1 MTPKPTISSVPSGDS
16 HLPGLSN
23 LGLDYTTEAALDSML
38 KVLGTDNFVPD
49 YLDIAEIL
57 SELLTEEVSL
67 TFSLNRMWNRWRKLN
82 SILLAKA
89 KKRWAEPLKDK
100 AEKYPIL
107 VCLLQPSAQPQQHQI
122 WALKRL
128 LLFSCMLHEANLPIQ
143 KSFLHQTANQ
153 IRLACAEASER
164 SRLVLHLPSGP
175 FGLGYLVALSNKTS
189 ELLPKIHSGTPSR
202 LMIQRIQTLVE
213 TVLMLK
219 TVPVRRKVVKSLEPI
234 DPLSNFGSLIALNSA
249 DHPEDDG
256 DDDQFQILVEP
267 ASKPGDELSDEGLNA
282 AGVQSRSWL
291 AQTQCGVLWQRSR
304 ISPYE
309 WPRLQKLLH
318 NLPKLVKDGR
328 LTNTQAVSVALI
340 AATGLD
346 IKDILALEIGPH
358 ADLTWAGAFRRKFT
372 APEHAFRPTVETR
385 EWFDS
390 APVTEIALQFPAT
403 VKSLLRAVTPNE
415 ASRTCSLGQVLG
427 FQSSN
432 ADEEKILL
440 SRLRTVIGDL
450 LREHVNRRLEHRHLQ
465 TVLRNTSF
473 DYTQDPVLAYL
484 IAGRPEQAPPVQ
496 MYYARFSA
504 DQLREIHRQVVNSI
518 FGDK

>member
-1 MTPKPTISSVPSGDS
+1 MTPKPTISPV
-16 HLPGLSN
+16 LPGDLHLTRLSN
-23 LGLDYTTEAALDSML
+23 LGLDYTTESSLDSML
-38 KVLGTDNFVPD
+38 KVLGTDSSVPD
-49 YLDIAEIL
+49 YVDIAEVL
-57 SELLTEEVSL
+57 AVLLAEEISL
-67 TFSLNRMWNRWRKLN
+67 TPSLCRIWSRWRKLN

-89 KKRWAEPLKDK
+89 QKRWADPLKDK

-143 KSFLHQTANQ
+143 KTLLHQTANQ
-153 IRLACAEASER
+153 IRLACVEAGER
-164 SRLVLHLPSGP
+164 SRLVQQLPLGP
-175 FGLGYLVALSNKTS
+175 FGQDYLVALGKKTS
-189 ELLPKIHSGTPSR
+189 ELLPITHSGTPSR
-202 LMIQRIQTLVE
+202 LMIRPIHTLAE

-219 TVPVRRKVVKSLEPI
+219 TVPLRRRVVKSLEPI
-234 DPLSNFGSLIALNSA
+234 DPLSNFGGLIALNSA
-249 DHPEDDG
+249 DDPEDDG
-256 DDDQFQILVEP
+256 YDDQFQILVEP
-267 ASKPGDELSDEGLNA
+267 VSKPGDELSDEGLNA
-282 AGVQSRSWL
+282 AGIQSRSWL

-328 LTNTQAVSVALI
+328 LTNTQAVCVALV

-346 IKDILALEIGPH
+346 IEDILALKIGPH
-358 ADLTWAGAFRRKFT
+358 ADLTWTGAFRHKFT
-372 APEHAFRPTVETR
+372 APEHAFRPTVENR

-390 APVTEIALQFPAT
+390 APVNEIALQFPAT
-403 VKSLLRAVTPNE
+403 VKSLLHSVDPNE
-415 ASRTCSLGQVLG
+415 PSRTYSLGQVLG

-440 SRLRTVIGDL
+440 SRLRTIIGDL

-473 DYTQDPVLAYL
+473 DYTQDPVWAYL
-484 IAGRPEQAPPVQ
+484 LAGRPEQAPPVQ
-496 MYYARFSA
+496 MYYSRFSA
-504 DQLREIHRQVVNSI
+504 DKLREIHRLVVNSI